1 MTAPRPA
8 ASLLVNVYNM
18 VDSLRIV
25 SEGLLHQSA
34 VDFEIVFCDD
44 GSTDGSEACIAEF
57 ATRSPV
63 PVRHVWQEN
72 RGYRRSKILN
82 RGIRESRG
90 RVIIVTDGDC
100 IPHRHFVRD
109 HLEQSQS
116 GRYLAGR
123 RLDLGEEFSS
133 ALLPAEVARGF
144 FDRPRLKLLLSDS
157 KRRNRCFRVRS
168 GPLRR
173 LMKMEELDHLK
184 GCNFSA
190 LRRDFEA
197 INGFDEDYQG
207 YGREDTDVE
216 IRFRNLGLEI
226 KSLKGLALQFH
237 IWHPTREF
245 SPAND
250 ERLDEVRRSGRSRC
264 EKGLARLGP
273 AALGA
278 EHGSR

>member
-25 SEGLLHQSA
+25 SEGLLHQST
-34 VDFEIVFCDD
+34 VDFEIIFCDD
-44 GSTDGSEACIAEF
+44 GSTDGSEACIAEL

-100 IPHRHFVRD
+100 IPHRDFVRD

-123 RLDLGEEFSS
+123 RLDLGQEFSS
-133 ALLPAEVARGF
+133 AQV
-144 FDRPRLKLLLSDS
+144 
-157 KRRNRCFRVRS
+157 N
-168 GPLRR
+168 
-173 LMKMEELDHLK
+173 
-184 GCNFSA
+184 
-190 LRRDFEA
+190 
-197 INGFDEDYQG
+197 
-207 YGREDTDVE
+207 
-216 IRFRNLGLEI
+216 
-226 KSLKGLALQFH
+226 
-237 IWHPTREF
+237 
-245 SPAND
+245 
-250 ERLDEVRRSGRSRC
+250 SGR
-264 EKGLARLGP
+264 
-273 AALGA
+273 
-278 EHGSR
+278 

>member
-1 MTAPRPA
+1 MTAPGPA

-18 VDSLRIV
+18 LGPLRIV
-25 SEGLLHQSA
+25 SEGLLHQSSE
-34 VDFEIVFCDD
+34 DFEIVFCDD
-44 GSTDGSEACIAEF
+44 GSTDGSEAFIAEL

-63 PVRHVWQEN
+63 AVRHVWQEN
-72 RGYRRSKILN
+72 QGYRRSRILN
-82 RGIRESRG
+82 QGIRESRG
-90 RVIIVTDGDC
+90 RVIVVTDGDC
-100 IPHRHFVRD
+100 IPHRDFVRD
-109 HLEQSQS
+109 HLEQSQP
-116 GRYLAGR
+116 GRFLAGR
-123 RLDLGEEFSS
+123 RLDLGEEFSR
-133 ALLPAEVARGF
+133 ALLPPMVARGF

-157 KRRNRCFRVRS
+157 KRRNRCIRVRS
-168 GPLRR
+168 RLLRR

-190 LRRDFEA
+190 LRADFEA

-216 IRFRNLGLEI
+216 IRFGNLGLAI

-237 IWHPTREF
+237 IWHPTRAF

-250 ERLDEVRRSGRSRC
+250 ERLDEVRQSGRSRC
-264 EKGLARLGP
+264 ENGLARLES

-278 EHGSR
+278 GQGSR

>member
-18 VDSLRIV
+18 LGSLRLV
-25 SEGLLHQSA
+25 SEGLLHQSTE
-34 VDFEIVFCDD
+34 DFEIVFCDD
-44 GSTDGSEACIAEF
+44 GSTDGSEACIAELT
-57 ATRSPV
+57 ARSPV

-72 RGYRRSKILN
+72 RGYRRSGILN

-100 IPHRHFVRD
+100 IPHRGFVRD

-123 RLDLGEEFSS
+123 RLDLGEEFSA
-133 ALLPAEVARGF
+133 ALAPATVARGF

-168 GPLRR
+168 RPLRR
-173 LMKMEELDHLK
+173 LMKMDQPVRLK

-216 IRFRNLGLEI
+216 IRFRNLGLEM

-237 IWHPTREF
+237 LWHPSREF

-250 ERLDEVRRSGRSRC
+250 ERLDEVRKSGRSRC

-273 AALGA
+273 AALDAGQGA
-278 EHGSR
+278 R